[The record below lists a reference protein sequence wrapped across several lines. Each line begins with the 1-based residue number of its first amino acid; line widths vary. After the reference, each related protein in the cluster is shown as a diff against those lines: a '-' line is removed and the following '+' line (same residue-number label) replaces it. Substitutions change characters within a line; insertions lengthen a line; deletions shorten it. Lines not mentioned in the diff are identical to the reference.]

1 MKNLTQE
8 IIGELIHRKET
19 IATMESCTGGLVAS
33 EITNVS
39 GSSDVFALGL
49 VTYQVQAKIQ
59 YGISEKTIQD
69 HTVYSKEV
77 AEEMAKKIAE
87 KANATWGIGTTGMI
101 RKT

>member
-8 IIGELIHRKET
+8 MIDELIRRKET
-19 IATMESCTGGLVAS
+19 IATMESCTGGLIAS

-59 YGISEKTIQD
+59 YGISEKTF
-69 HTVYSKEV
+69 
-77 AEEMAKKIAE
+77 
-87 KANATWGIGTTGMI
+87 ANGNCGG
-101 RKT
+101 